1 MKQAALRYIVT
12 FLMFMALFI
21 IEKPIFILVYSS
33 LYPGIGIGD
42 VFSVIWHGL
51 LIDASVSGYLT
62 VIPALLILVMLLVRS
77 RVTDIIAR
85 IYFIIVS
92 LLLAAIF
99 VGDTVLYG
107 YWGFKL
113 DATPPVLLRIVTVGG
128 YGQRFDMAGDRRG
141 YTMARCRRSV
151 LYRVSFHILAYQ
163 GQPVI

>member
-21 IEKPIFILVYSS
+21 IEKPIFMIVYSS

-62 VIPALLILVMLLVRS
+62 VIPALLILIMLMVRS

-107 YWGFKL
+107 
-113 DATPPVLLRIVTVGG
+113 
-128 YGQRFDMAGDRRG
+128 QRFDMAGYRRD
-141 YTMARCRRSV
+141 YTMARCRHSF
-151 LYRVSFHILAYQ
+151 LYSVSFHILAYQ